1 MFAFVNK
8 YDTKPRRRLHEL
20 LKSQGSQ
27 MNQQIVFLS
36 DGGDTVRDIQA
47 YLGPQSEHLLD
58 WFHITMRLTVLTQFI
73 RGVAQH
79 NEAKGAV
86 LLKSLER
93 IKWLLWHGNLQRA
106 FTVIQDFEEDVDEL
120 DVDYQNQPDIN
131 CRLRQQQFRDPGRL
145 R

>member
-36 DGGDTVRDIQA
+36 DGGDTVRDMQA

-58 WFHITMRLTVLTQFI
+58 
-73 RGVAQH
+73 
-79 NEAKGAV
+79 
-86 LLKSLER
+86 
-93 IKWLLWHGNLQRA
+93 
-106 FTVIQDFEEDVDEL
+106 
-120 DVDYQNQPDIN
+120 
-131 CRLRQQQFRDPGRL
+131 
-145 R
+145 